1 MCVPVCVCASV
12 CVHVAKKRCMEWVV
26 SSDGRGLK
34 PPQPDICETDFRL
47 PPTSQQGRRLRLTTR
62 DLIETISTCLV
73 QEVKARLSGYLWNF
87 LRFRFPSPSHLGSR
101 SRYKL
106 PPSELSSLRSSF
118 LWSWLIIIVF
128 RVSLGSAES
137 ICSFWLYL
145 SNKLKK
151 ITLHFFSNTF
161 PSDETSFLW
170 NRLLC
175 FKCPQMP
182 TSQKWRY
189 AQVEM
194 DVLQTVA
201 AQKLLSIKQLI

>member
-87 LRFRFPSPSHLGSR
+87 LRFRFPPPSHLGSR

-106 PPSELSSLRSSF
+106 PPSEQPSF
-118 LWSWLIIIVF
+118 LLPLELVDHHCVSCESWISRKYLLILVVF
-128 RVSLGSAES
+128 VKY
-137 ICSFWLYL
+137 I
-145 SNKLKK
+145 KK
-151 ITLHFFSNTF
+151 ITLYFFPNTF
-161 PSDETSFLW
+161 PSVPLE
-170 NRLLC
+170 
-175 FKCPQMP
+175 
-182 TSQKWRY
+182 
-189 AQVEM
+189 
-194 DVLQTVA
+194 QTVV
-201 AQKLLSIKQLI
+201 L